1 MLQSAVLRPGFRR
14 MLGVLFALV
23 LALGLPWG
31 LGIAPAIAAS
41 SQSALARDKVDT
53 TKYAGQ
59 NLQQTEFYSND
70 LTGVDFSKSD
80 LRGAIFNGVQLHNA
94 NLTGVDFRDGLAYV
108 TNFDGADLSDANFTS
123 AMLLQSQLAGA
134 KINGTDFTYA
144 AIDKEQR
151 FKLCLVAEGVNSVT
165 GVETRES
172 LECK

>member
-1 MLQSAVLRPGFRR
+1 MLQSAALRPLFRR
-14 MLGVLFALV
+14 MLWVVLALV
-23 LALGLPWG
+23 LALSLNFGLDSN
-31 LGIAPAIAAS
+31 PAIAAS

-53 TKYAGQ
+53 TNYAGQ

-70 LTGVDFSKSD
+70 FTGVDFSKSD

-94 NLTGVDFRDGLAYV
+94 NLQSVDFRDGLAYV

-151 FKLCLVAEGVNSVT
+151 FKLCQVAAGINSVT